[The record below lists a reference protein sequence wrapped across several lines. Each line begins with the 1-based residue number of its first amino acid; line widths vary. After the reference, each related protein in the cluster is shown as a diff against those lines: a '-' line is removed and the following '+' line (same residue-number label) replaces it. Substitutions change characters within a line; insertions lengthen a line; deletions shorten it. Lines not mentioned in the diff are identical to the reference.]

1 MKEDIRELIEETL
14 EGDES
19 FSDAWELYEKLD
31 YNGSVHQLIDGSIDI
46 YYIDIRKWA
55 VDNWQWVEEAIGE
68 GICEGVTD
76 YHKLIQSGQ
85 YVSLRNDANEYIK
98 ELFEELDG
106 VAFNVEELDE
116 PEAQPEAQPEAPQK
130 FTEILLEGAE
140 RDAYIAKRFGGVA
153 S

>member
-1 MKEDIRELIEETL
+1 MKEDIKDLIERTL

-19 FSDAWELYEKLD
+19 FSNVWELYEHLD
-31 YNGSVHQLIDGSIDI
+31 YDGALHHLIDGSIDI
-46 YYIDIRKWA
+46 YDYDIRKWA
-55 VDNWQWVEEAIGE
+55 VGNWHFVEEAMEE
-68 GICEGVTD
+68 GLCEGVTD
-76 YHKLIQSGQ
+76 YHKLIQAGQ
-85 YVSLRNDANEYIK
+85 YVSLSNDADEYVK

-140 RDAYIAKRFGGVA
+140 RDAYITKRFGEVA